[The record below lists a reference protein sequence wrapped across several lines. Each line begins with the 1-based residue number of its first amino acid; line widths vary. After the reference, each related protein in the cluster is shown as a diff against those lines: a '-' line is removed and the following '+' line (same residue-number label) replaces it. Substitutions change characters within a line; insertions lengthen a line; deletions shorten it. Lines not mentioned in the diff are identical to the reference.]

1 MERSIELCFPDGVS
15 IIRRLGN
22 PEAAM
27 QSLEQKRKSALATLQ
42 SQRDRLM
49 AEHDEAQDLVN
60 VRNNAELTQRI
71 RSGEDPDV
79 ILLEML
85 TVDWSSAYRAPGQ
98 GLLAFN

>member
-1 MERSIELCFPDGVS
+1 
-15 IIRRLGN
+15 
-22 PEAAM
+22 M

-60 VRNNAELTQRI
+60 VLYAQLRNNAELTQRI

-98 GLLAFN
+98 GLLPFN